1 MRLLVNM
8 QISKLVAA
16 GRDLWS
22 KATGD
27 WSAEDYLDKL
37 NWLAESGRERKA
49 AKEARR
55 REMGDG
61 GGGEREN
68 LKQVIGIETK
78 GAEVR
83 DSWERPTLFLLTLL
97 RQRCHFFLQA
107 QAVSNPSSKH
117 ATNSPFTNARKGN
130 VTFS

>member
-1 MRLLVNM
+1 M

-37 NWLAESGRERKA
+37 NWLAESGRERQA

-55 REMGDG
+55 KETGDG
-61 GGGEREN
+61 RAGEREN
-68 LKQVIGIETK
+68 LKEVIVIETY

-83 DSWERPTLFLLTLL
+83 DSSEPQHFSYLL
-97 RQRCHFFLQA
+97 
-107 QAVSNPSSKH
+107 
-117 ATNSPFTNARKGN
+117 
-130 VTFS
+130 

>member
-1 MRLLVNM
+1 M
-8 QISKLVAA
+8 QISKPVAA

-55 REMGDG
+55 RETGDG

-68 LKQVIGIETK
+68 LKEVIGIETN

-97 RQRCHFFLQA
+97 RQRCHFYERA
-107 QAVSNPSSKH
+107 P
-117 ATNSPFTNARKGN
+117 
-130 VTFS
+130 

>member
-1 MRLLVNM
+1 MRLLNM

-68 LKQVIGIETK
+68 LKEVIGIETN

-117 ATNSPFTNARKGN
+117 ATNSPLTNARKGN

>member
-37 NWLAESGRERKA
+37 KLINGMDMDNNLQGGR
-49 AKEARR
+49 
-55 REMGDG
+55 G
-61 GGGEREN
+61 
-68 LKQVIGIETK
+68 
-78 GAEVR
+78 
-83 DSWERPTLFLLTLL
+83 LLLMWD
-97 RQRCHFFLQA
+97 
-107 QAVSNPSSKH
+107 
-117 ATNSPFTNARKGN
+117 
-130 VTFS
+130 

>member
-1 MRLLVNM
+1 MRLVDVVVNM

-55 REMGDG
+55 KEMGDG

-68 LKQVIGIETK
+68 LKEVMGFETF
-78 GAEVR
+78 GAMI
-83 DSWERPTLFLLTLL
+83 
-97 RQRCHFFLQA
+97 
-107 QAVSNPSSKH
+107 
-117 ATNSPFTNARKGN
+117 
-130 VTFS
+130 